1 MPENDYD
8 PMPPSWR
15 EAFHKAL
22 LRTDDWLRHSG
33 PEPEVYLDETPM
45 AAQTLFHLMTKF
57 DRDRMRDV
65 EIQLTYEILGGLK
78 EAQRYAISSNPSY
91 GKAAK
96 YLARRIA
103 ERKAELEGR
112 RWR

>member
-8 PMPPSWR
+8 PMPQSWR

-57 DRDRMRDV
+57 DQDRMRDM

-103 ERKAELEGR
+103 ERKAEVEGR

>member
-78 EAQRYAISSNPSY
+78 EAQRYAITSNPSY

>member
-1 MPENDYD
+1 
-8 PMPPSWR
+8 
-15 EAFHKAL
+15 
-22 LRTDDWLRHSG
+22 
-33 PEPEVYLDETPM
+33 
-45 AAQTLFHLMTKF
+45 
-57 DRDRMRDV
+57 MRDE
-65 EIQLTYEILGGLK
+65 EIQLTYEILGGLR
-78 EAQRYAISSNPSY
+78 EAQRYAITSNPSY